1 MSAIKVVVFGKGEA
15 GKSTLIQK
23 LIPGAMNIEKDG
35 RTIAMDYG
43 TLAYEGRKYHFWG
56 TPGQA
61 RFGPVREV
69 LATGVDVAV
78 FVNDSSRY
86 FDDED
91 RAILAEMDRMGIR
104 YVLFI
109 NHKPE
114 GKKERRSTERLL
126 EGLPRPYRIV
136 EGSAKSDE
144 DMKALLRAVK
154 EATALGS

>member
-1 MSAIKVVVFGKGEA
+1 MSVIKVVVFGKGEA
-15 GKSTLIQK
+15 GKTTLIQK

-43 TLAYEGRKYHFWG
+43 TLTYEGSKFHFWG

-69 LATGVDVAV
+69 LATGVDIAV
-78 FVNDSSRY
+78 FVNDTSRY
-86 FDDED
+86 FDAED
-91 RAILAEMDRMGIR
+91 RNILAEMDRMGIR

-126 EGLPRPYRIV
+126 EGLPQPYRIV
-136 EGSAKSDE
+136 EGSATSDE
-144 DMKALLRAVK
+144 AVGSLLEALRQ
-154 EATALGS
+154 ATESP